1 MTKYMQDIMLR
12 LVDVPLARMFVLASI
27 IFLLLAVLGKIEGK
41 IEPGKIGRIGAT
53 IVGAILLSAGLAMHF
68 NEAGDLRD
76 KLRETMGT
84 PPSMLAQASGDTPDG
99 PMVRLAMTT
108 PGGAVPA
115 DKTGAS
121 GKLENLKSTIK
132 VISGSYGNNCGA
144 KPGNAT
150 AHVARICDGQAL
162 CEYKIDPAA
171 LEDPAPNCAKNFTA
185 EWKCGAGATVYAVS
199 VPAGAARG
207 EPLRLACSTQ

>member
-1 MTKYMQDIMLR
+1 MTNYMQDIMMR

-53 IVGAILLSAGLAMHF
+53 IVGAVLLSAGLAMHF
-68 NEAGDLRD
+68 NEAGELRD
-76 KLRETMGT
+76 KLRESMN
-84 PPSMLAQASGDTPDG
+84 PSQPASAQVSGDTSG
-99 PMVRLAMTT
+99 SAVVRLSMAT
-108 PGGAVPA
+108 PGGAMPT
-115 DKTGAS
+115 DKMGVNEKTES
-121 GKLENLKSTIK
+121 PKSTIK
-132 VISGSYGNNCGA
+132 VVTSSYGNNCGA

-162 CEYKIDPAA
+162 CEYKIDPVA
-171 LEDPAPNCAKNFTA
+171 LEDSAPDCAKNFTA

-199 VPAGAARG
+199 MPAGAARG
-207 EPLRLACSTQ
+207 EPLRLACLTK

>member
-1 MTKYMQDIMLR
+1 MQDIMLR

-53 IVGAILLSAGLAMHF
+53 LVGVILLSAGLAMHF
-68 NEAGDLRD
+68 IEAGDLRD
-76 KLRETMGT
+76 KLRESMGQT
-84 PPSMLAQASGDTPDG
+84 QSVPAHLSANTSGNGT
-99 PMVRLAMTT
+99 VSLAMATQNS
-108 PGGAVPA
+108 AVTA
-115 DKTGAS
+115 DKAGAS
-121 GKLENLKSTIK
+121 GKPENLKSTIK
-132 VISGSYGNNCGA
+132 VVTGSYGNNCGA

-150 AHVARICDGQAL
+150 AQVSRACDGQAL

-171 LEDPAPNCAKNFTA
+171 LDDPAPNCAKNFMV

>member
-1 MTKYMQDIMLR
+1 MQDIMMR

-68 NEAGDLRD
+68 NEAGELRD
-76 KLRETMGT
+76 KLRESMG
-84 PPSMLAQASGDTPDG
+84 ASLSAHAPASVDTPG
-99 PMVRLAMTT
+99 SSVVRLTMAS
-108 PGGAVPA
+108 PGAAAPM
-115 DKTGAS
+115 DKMGMNEKMES
-121 GKLENLKSTIK
+121 PKSTIK
-132 VISGSYGNNCGA
+132 VMIGSYGSNCGA

-150 AHVARICDGQAL
+150 TQVSRTCDGQTL
-162 CEYKIDPAA
+162 CEYKIDPVT
-171 LEDPAPNCAKNFTA
+171 LEDSLPDCAKNFTA

-207 EPLRLACSTQ
+207 ESLRLVCSAS